1 MANKT
6 KKKVKTFKVNVTE
19 TYSKVYEIEAEDFE
33 EALDKAEELA
43 SDDTELATPENM
55 DDRNCEVI

>member
-1 MANKT
+1 MATKK

-19 TYSKVYEIEAEDFE
+19 TYSKVYEIEAGDFE

>member
-1 MANKT
+1 MATKT

-19 TYSKVYEIEAEDFE
+19 TYSKVYEIEAEDWE
-33 EALDKAEELA
+33 EALDKAEEFA

>member
-19 TYSKVYEIEAEDFE
+19 TYSKVYEIEAEDLE